1 MTVLFLGFVV
11 AKVVWVV
18 ACHVPWRLLGGWGGG
33 GLVNFS
39 FLLNPLSFSVLLYDF
54 AVSSNNLE
62 PGE

>member
-18 ACHVPWRLLGGWGGG
+18 ACHVPWRFWGEGG

-39 FLLNPLSFSVLLYDF
+39 FLLCPLSFSVLLYDF